1 MSAAVNDD
9 PRLGAL
15 IVPGEVGDIVVVG
28 FPSDEGVKR
37 NGGRPGAAGSPS
49 LFFHPLGSCTAHCTA
64 TGGPEAARKHLM
76 KVGPLVNPEFG
87 IDLRYC
93 PVKQAEGRHRL
104 RD

>member
-1 MSAAVNDD
+1 VNCVDTTFLSFFLLSLWKEKRKMSAGVNDD

-49 LFFHPLGSCTAHCTA
+49 LFFFSLGLVPLTAQPQAGLMRQGST
-64 TGGPEAARKHLM
+64 
-76 KVGPLVNPEFG
+76 
-87 IDLRYC
+87 
-93 PVKQAEGRHRL
+93 
-104 RD
+104 